1 MRGPSLGKP
10 GTLVVHILDAPSG
23 KFLGASDERGDD
35 FTKAT
40 GQRLRTRATYAPRR
54 RVFGSRATTA
64 PTTAAR
70 SLSNPVRLEVRFLIP
85 DGSVPQA
92 RFAAFAT
99 LATLTLGVTPV
110 GAQPHAGGPREDAGT
125 AAAPDADAPHATLTC
140 EHVPAPGRVRCE
152 VEARVSSGDSISW
165 GDVVIRSVPP
175 FAAALRGRV
184 GPHDASVR
192 EPGLWRW
199 AFALVARGKGAGDVE
214 GQVRV
219 VVCRDK
225 ACAARDVQVVGK
237 IEVGP

>member
-1 MRGPSLGKP
+1 MWPLRIPPRRKGPRPCRRASCRRHRGSRCSHHPANPEARLGRATARHEANPSADANRMRGPSLGKP

-140 EHVPAPGRVRCE
+140 EHVPARPRR
-152 VEARVSSGDSISW
+152 
-165 GDVVIRSVPP
+165 PT
-175 FAAALRGRV
+175 
-184 GPHDASVR
+184 
-192 EPGLWRW
+192 
-199 AFALVARGKGAGDVE
+199 
-214 GQVRV
+214 
-219 VVCRDK
+219 
-225 ACAARDVQVVGK
+225 
-237 IEVGP
+237 

>member
-1 MRGPSLGKP
+1 MP
-10 GTLVVHILDAPSG
+10 H
-23 KFLGASDERGDD
+23 
-35 FTKAT
+35 
-40 GQRLRTRATYAPRR
+40 
-54 RVFGSRATTA
+54 
-64 PTTAAR
+64 
-70 SLSNPVRLEVRFLIP
+70 
-85 DGSVPQA
+85 A
-92 RFAAFAT
+92 RFAAFAI
-99 LATLTLGVTPV
+99 LATLTLGVTPPV
-110 GAQPHAGGPREDAGT
+110 GAQPHAGGARDAAGS
-125 AAAPDADAPHATLTC
+125 AAPDAAPPHATLTC
-140 EHVPAPGRVRCE
+140 EHVPVPGRVRCE
-152 VEARVSSGDSISW
+152 VEARVPSGDSISW
-165 GDVVIRSVPP
+165 GDVVLRSVPP